1 MSLRTLSLLLTIAAL
16 ACAMPVRANPGLTGS
31 WNGNIDGTQ
40 VNLMV
45 DGKGSGNV
53 DGVPMRYQ
61 VLGNMLFVE
70 RQGQVIGYQFELRDG
85 KLLVAGGDLPGL
97 LIMSKGSGAAQK
109 PGQQAG
115 GQPGQRQA
123 QAQGGIA
130 QELVGKWCL
139 VTNFSANAG
148 GGSSSSTC
156 FQLNPNG
163 TYTYNSER
171 SMSAYAPGMWGGT
184 SSNNSDSGRWSA
196 AGNTI
201 TAMSN
206 NGKTTTYQLEKRNHP
221 KTRDAMLC
229 LDGECYVT
237 YFNRPRW

>member
-1 MSLRTLSLLLTIAAL
+1 MSLRAL
-16 ACAMPVRANPGLTGS
+16 AFALMFTAASSASANPALNGS
-31 WNGNIDGTQ
+31 WNGNLDGTQ
-40 VNLMV
+40 VLLTI
-45 DGKGSGNV
+45 DGKGGGNV

-61 VLGNMLFVE
+61 VLGNMLFIE
-70 RQGQVIGYQFELRDG
+70 RKGQVIGYQFELRDG

-97 LIMSKGSGAAQK
+97 LIMNKGGGQAQK
-109 PGQQAG
+109 PGQQGA
-115 GQPGQRQA
+115 QQNQRP
-123 QAQGGIA
+123 AQGGTA

-139 VTNFSANAG
+139 VKNFSANAG

-156 FQLNPNG
+156 FELRPNG
-163 TYTYNSER
+163 TYAYNSER

-184 SSNNSDSGRWSA
+184 SSNNSDAGRWTA
-196 AGNTI
+196 TGNTI

-206 NGKTTTYQLEKRNHP
+206 NGQTTTYQLEKRNHP